1 MKAVFSRHGI
11 PDLLISDNGPQ
22 YQSHEMK
29 QYSQAY
35 GFMHVTSS
43 PHYPQ
48 SNGEAME
55 RQNVQFKKLNDF
67 LDDPKIP
74 F

>member
-11 PDLLISDNGPQ
+11 PELLISDNGPQ

-29 QYSQAY
+29 QFSQAY
-35 GFMHVTSS
+35 GFVHVTSTVLII
-43 PHYPQ
+43 PK
-48 SNGEAME
+48 AME
-55 RQNVQFKKLNDF
+55 RQNVQFKQLNDF